1 MSDVKAFQCP
11 NCQKFINNLM
21 TSCKY
26 CSIPL
31 DIQTVSSAVGN
42 QDTANNAYNAASNIR
57 ILAGAMVT
65 LFFLAFIPF
74 IGFIFSIIHYIAFL
88 GVPFLLLFWL
98 IRYGSL
104 KTTDPG
110 YKDAKKYCWTALF
123 IWLGFVVLR
132 VVLIFLIFGGMMASS
147 GRR

>member
-1 MSDVKAFQCP
+1 
-11 NCQKFINNLM
+11 M

-31 DIQTVSSAVGN
+31 DVQTVSSSIGN
-42 QDTANNAYNAASNIR
+42 QDKANNAYNAASNIR
-57 ILAGAMVT
+57 ILAGTMVT

-98 IRYGSL
+98 IRYRSL

-123 IWLGFVVLR
+123 IWLGFQPNFYR
-132 VVLIFLIFGGMMASS
+132 CSNTIYPDIASS
-147 GRR
+147 NTHYKVDLLRN